1 MHTLVAGWGRYAAVV
16 TGDCYMSTVQVGSWV
31 EVQDGELRE
40 GWRIVDASE
49 ADAMRR
55 RISAET
61 PLARALLG
69 RRVGDQVRV
78 QGPGGRWAVTILH
91 VG

>member
-1 MHTLVAGWGRYAAVV
+1 MIEQAGMVK
-16 TGDCYMSTVQVGSWV
+16 VGSWV

-40 GWRIVDASE
+40 GWRIVATHE

-55 RISAET
+55 LISEET

-69 RRVGDQVRV
+69 HRASERVRV
-78 QGPGGRWAVTILH
+78 LGPERRMVTILS
-91 VG
+91 VND